1 MRGRGCHTIHV
12 SNTLQDMESL
22 RKPVGSEQC
31 IYSGSRMS
39 SHVEA
44 IGTCV
49 LVLSSDF
56 KLHLETLFCVP
67 SFCKNL
73 ISVSKLAPLG
83 FYFNFIDFGFNLLN
97 KYEIIGCGQL
107 IDGLY
112 SIELKK
118 QRYL

>member
-1 MRGRGCHTIHV
+1 
-12 SNTLQDMESL
+12 
-22 RKPVGSEQC
+22 
-31 IYSGSRMS
+31 MS

-49 LVLSSDF
+49 LVLSSGF
-56 KLHLETLFCVP
+56 KLHLEKVFYVP

-83 FYFNFIDFGFNLLN
+83 FYFNFTDFGFNLLN

-107 IDGLY
+107 VDGLY